1 MIHFDALEHGRSIGR
16 FADLGFLVIVKVT
29 VQVGGLVGKLGRL
42 VGILVGGLGLLV
54 GGAGFLIGGLGLLV
68 GGLGLLVGGVG
79 PGLLINRLGLPNGS
93 CTLTG
98 CTDAATL
105 G

>member
-68 GGLGLLVGGVG
+68 GGVG

>member
-68 GGLGLLVGGVG
+68 GGVG
-79 PGLLINRLGLPNGS
+79 PGLLISRLGLPNGS